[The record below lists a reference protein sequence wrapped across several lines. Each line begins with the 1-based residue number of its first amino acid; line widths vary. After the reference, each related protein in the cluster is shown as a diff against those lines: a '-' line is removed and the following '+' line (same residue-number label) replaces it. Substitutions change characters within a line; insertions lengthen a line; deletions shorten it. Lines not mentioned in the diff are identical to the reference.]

1 MLPKLISKRNNIDV
15 LNNFMGLN
23 KNYRIAEAEFSE
35 MKNITND
42 YFPTIANRNKRGII
56 TQFINPKGFLGGQ
69 YLAYVDDNKLYYN
82 DNFITALAATD
93 NERQLVIMGAYLVVF
108 PDGLIYN
115 TYTEEISYIENKVI
129 TTTKPTFTLS
139 KMDGSKFT
147 SSNTITSSVEPNDKT
162 KYWID
167 TSADTVVV
175 KMYSNNTSSWV
186 SVGTTYVKIESA
198 GIGVGFKAYDAAR
211 IEGVDE
217 TNAIY
222 NGWNFNDVNIIYD
235 AGEDYIIVAGI
246 INQTFTNSKNI
257 TVTRELPK
265 LDYVCELENR
275 IWGCSSDKHEIYACK
290 LGDPTNWYCYAG
302 LDSDSYAVTV
312 GSEDIFTGAIAYS
325 GYVFFFKEN
334 GYHKLYGSKPS
345 NYEMVW
351 KGCRGVQRGCEK
363 SLVIVNEVLMY
374 KARDAV
380 CIFDGT
386 VSKVSEK
393 LGYESYYGAIAG
405 AYRDKYYV
413 SMRDADYNFHLFVYD
428 TTKGTWVIE
437 DDMEL
442 KYAANANGGL
452 YLVDKNNTMYVVN
465 NEKIYTKN
473 YPSALIYPL
482 STLFSGNSV
491 AGTVE
496 DDFNWSLT
504 SGDIGEDTPYHKYIK
519 RLDIRVWLDI
529 SAYMKIEIM
538 YDSSEEWVKVM
549 EYYATRKRSYELPI
563 VVQRCDHLNIRI
575 SGHGNFRLYSIAKVT
590 EQGSDVEGGTS

>member
-15 LNNFMGLN
+15 LNNFLGLN

-42 YFPTIANRNKRGII
+42 YFPTLANRNKRGVI
-56 TQFINPKGFLGGQ
+56 TELSDVKGILGGQ
-69 YLAYVDDNKLYYN
+69 YLAYIDDNKLYYN
-82 DNFITALAATD
+82 DDFITDLDNTD
-93 NERQLVIMGAYLVVF
+93 SERQLVMMGAYLVVF
-108 PDGLIYN
+108 PEGLIYN
-115 TYTEEISYIENKVI
+115 TYTEEISRIENKV
-129 TTTKPTFTLS
+129 TTSSKPTFTLC
-139 KMDGSKFT
+139 KMDGSKYD

-167 TSADTVVV
+167 TSQDTVVM
-175 KMYSNNTSSWV
+175 KMYSSNTSSWV
-186 SVGTTYVKIESA
+186 SVGTTYVKIEA
-198 GIGVGFKAYDAAR
+198 TGIGKGFKSYDAAK
-211 IEGVDE
+211 IEGVDD

-222 NGWNFNDVNIIYD
+222 NNWNFNSVNIIYD

-246 INQTFTNSKNI
+246 INQKFTNSKNI

-265 LDYVCELENR
+265 LDFVCELENR
-275 IWGCSSDKHEIYACK
+275 IWGCSSEKHEIYACK
-290 LGDPTNWYCYAG
+290 LGDPTNWYCYAS

-312 GSEDIFTGAIAYS
+312 GSEDVFTGAIAYS

-334 GYHKLYGSKPS
+334 GYHKLYGNKPS
-345 NYEMVW
+345 NYEMTW

-363 SLVIVNEVLMY
+363 SLVIVNELLMY

-380 CIFDGT
+380 CIFDGS
-386 VSKVSEK
+386 VNKVSEK
-393 LGYESYYGAIAG
+393 LGYESYYGAVAG
-405 AYRDKYYV
+405 TYRDKYYI
-413 SMRDADYNFHLFVYD
+413 SMRDSDYNFNLFVYD
-428 TTKGTWVIE
+428 TTKGTWVTE

-442 KYAANANGGL
+442 KYAANADGGL
-452 YLVDKNNTMYVVN
+452 YLIDKNNKMYVVN

-482 STLFSGNSV
+482 NTLFAGNSV
-491 AGTVE
+491 SGTLE
-496 DDFNWSLT
+496 DDFEWSFT

-519 RLDIRVWLDI
+519 RLDLRMWLDI

-590 EQGSDVEGGTS
+590 EQGSDVEGGAS